1 VKAAGHALIQVILP
15 VSVCC
20 KIVRIVFAEPSDVC
34 VNTVLRPMPTVASRP
49 AIFRA
54 YRDFAVARTTSASRF
69 TLSEIV
75 FQRYVPLGLCV
86 SLQRSKGHSYSN
98 AGKLVHENM
107 PMTKFPDKFEWRQLQ
122 YRPWCGARVQYV
134 AAFKSNYTVRALFL
148 EFC

>member
-54 YRDFAVARTTSASRF
+54 YRDFCCCSYDIGFTVYTFGNRISAM
-69 TLSEIV
+69 
-75 FQRYVPLGLCV
+75 LGLCV

-122 YRPWCGARVQYV
+122 CRPRCGARVQYV